1 MRPHPL
7 TWLLAGA
14 AFLACVPDAPPP
26 VAAMPRLP
34 AGTRVEL
41 HDVALVWP
49 LPPGTGPTS
58 GEGFLGPVLG
68 CDDLSVFEPLTRTDE
83 PDVLCAALTVTA
95 ARLDPCTR
103 LGGES
108 AACDPQVRL
117 VLQPVVDGEARD
129 ASIHAFF
136 KVPEA
141 EVARA
146 VARLI
151 DLRLDAGFDG
161 RGPLGVHPLLTDVAG
176 REAVARV
183 IDDALASGTL
193 DHFTQITVHGD
204 DAAWSFEFRQFL
216 DGAPTPG
223 DAAQQHV
230 LSPDDDAIAVSVNP
244 LDAHPDDYAV
254 LLDDATLRAAPLADV
269 QAALDAVARIEHPTI
284 HDPGTID
291 CARCHL
297 AAPARAAAFAA
308 RDDVDTGPAT
318 FSSDRHDL
326 TPTAVFDN
334 PQFIHAMA
342 WRHRDLALNARVV
355 HESAVSAD
363 RLEPILTTLG
373 ALP

>member
-1 MRPHPL
+1 MRALWLSL
-7 TWLLAGA
+7 TVLGVGA
-14 AFLACVPDAPPP
+14 CLPDGPSPT
-26 VAAMPRLP
+26 VTMPRLP

-49 LPPGTGPTS
+49 LPPGTGPAS

-68 CDDLSVFEPLTRTDE
+68 CDDLTVFEPLTRTDE
-83 PDVLCAALTVTA
+83 PEVLCAALTVTA

-103 LGGES
+103 LGGDS
-108 AACDPQVRL
+108 AVCDPQVRL

-146 VARLI
+146 VARLVA
-151 DLRLDAGFDG
+151 LRLDAGFDG
-161 RGPLGVHPLLTDVAG
+161 RGPLGVHPLLDDVAG
-176 REAVARV
+176 RAAVARV
-183 IDDALASGTL
+183 IDDALATGTL

-204 DAAWSFEFRQFL
+204 DAAWTFEFRQFV

-223 DAAQQHV
+223 DALQQHV
-230 LSPDDDAIAVSVNP
+230 LSPDEAAIAVSVNP
-244 LDAHPDDYAV
+244 LNDHDDDFSV
-254 LLDDATLRAAPLADV
+254 LLDDITLRAATTAEA
-269 QAALDAVARIEHPTI
+269 QAALDAVARVEHPTI
-284 HDPGTID
+284 HDPGTVD

-308 RDDVDTGPAT
+308 RDDVVAGPAT
-318 FSSDRHDL
+318 FTSDRHDL
-326 TPTAVFDN
+326 TPTAVFGH

-355 HESAVSAD
+355 HEAAVSAD
-363 RLEPILTTLG
+363 LLEAILTDLG

>member
-1 MRPHPL
+1 MHVHLLPC
-7 TWLLAGA
+7 LLAGLC
-14 AFLACVPDAPPP
+14 FGACVADAPPP
-26 VAAMPRLP
+26 APAIPRLP

-41 HDVALVWP
+41 SDVAVVWP
-49 LPPGTGPTS
+49 LPPGTGPRS
-58 GEGFLGPVLG
+58 GEGFLGPILG
-68 CDDLSVFEPLTRTDE
+68 CDDLTVFEPLTRTDE

-95 ARLDPCTR
+95 ARLDPCAR

-108 AACDPQVRL
+108 ATCDPQVRL

-151 DLRLDAGFDG
+151 ALRLERGLDG
-161 RGPLGVHPLLTDVAG
+161 VGPLGVHPLLDDAAG
-176 REAVARV
+176 RVAVGGI
-183 IDDALASGTL
+183 IDDVLKAGTL

-204 DAAWSFEFRQFL
+204 DAAWTFEFRQFV

-223 DAAQQHV
+223 DALQQHV
-230 LSPDDDAIAVSVNP
+230 LSPDAEAIAVSVNP
-244 LDAHPDDYAV
+244 LQDHPDDYAV
-254 LLDDATLRAAPLADV
+254 LLDDIALRAAPVAEV
-269 QAALDAVARIEHPTI
+269 QDALDRVARIEHPTL
-284 HDPGTID
+284 HDPSSVD

-297 AAPARAAAFAA
+297 AAPARAAATALHP
-308 RDDVDTGPAT
+308 DLVEGPAT
-318 FSSDRHDL
+318 FTSTRHDL
-326 TPTAVFDN
+326 TPTAVFSD

-342 WRHRDLALNARVV
+342 WRHTDLALNARVI
-355 HESAVSAD
+355 HESALSAD
-363 RLEPILTTLG
+363 LLEPILRDLG